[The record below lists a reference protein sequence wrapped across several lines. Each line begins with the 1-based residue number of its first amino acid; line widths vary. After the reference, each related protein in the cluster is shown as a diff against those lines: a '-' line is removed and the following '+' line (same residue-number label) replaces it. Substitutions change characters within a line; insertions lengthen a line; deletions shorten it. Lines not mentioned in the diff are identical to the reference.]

1 MVPLMKRRSIS
12 PCTFVVCVAVALG
25 SAGLVPY
32 LTGASGVAAGAEVAE
47 LQDQL
52 ESGLK
57 ARRPAEFAFIQRVV
71 TLVEQGRLPVPLV
84 VSTYRWA
91 ESKYKQPFP
100 YFVRALRIRAARIGV
115 QL

>member
-1 MVPLMKRRSIS
+1 MG
-12 PCTFVVCVAVALG
+12 VAAVLSA
-25 SAGLVPY
+25 AGLIRDPS
-32 LTGASGVAAGAEVAE
+32 GSSGVAAAAEVAQ

-71 TLVEQGRLPVPLV
+71 TLVEQERLPLPIV

-91 ESKYKQPFP
+91 EAKYKQPFP

-115 QL
+115 QI